1 MLSHRLTIEELA
13 QGLDTVRIGRRL
25 HVFDELDSTNTHALE
40 HLRDVGRS
48 ADGAVIF
55 TEHQTAGRGR
65 LGRRWQSPR
74 GASLLFT
81 VLLVEP
87 RNRERLHKGGAVR
100 PQPGSADRLR
110 ANATRKAHSQLATSE
125 SPGRHEPVGSATH
138 QAAAPR
144 LSLLTSVAAAEA
156 IRKATDVE
164 AVIRWPNDLYV
175 GQKKLA
181 GILIETRDW
190 PTGLLATAIGIGV
203 NCLQQPGHFP
213 PDLARP
219 ATSLDIES
227 ARPVDRAAVAR
238 AVIKRLDQLL
248 ADMHDPLYT
257 DVHEAWKKLSNDIG
271 QRVTLVESGIEHTGR
286 ILDLDPADGLL
297 LQLDT
302 GARRAFYAHSTTR
315 L

>member
-1 MLSHRLTIEELA
+1 MSSHRLTVDDVTR
-13 QGLDTVRIGRRL
+13 GLDTLRIGRRVL
-25 HVFDELDSTNTHALE
+25 VFDELDSTNVHGLE
-40 HLRDVGRS
+40 QLCGQGAA
-48 ADGAVIF
+48 ADGTVIF
-55 TEHQTAGRGR
+55 AEHQTAGRGR

-87 RNRERLHKGGAVR
+87 RNSGVPRSTSRLTIIA
-100 PQPGSADRLR
+100 
-110 ANATRKAHSQLATSE
+110 
-125 SPGRHEPVGSATH
+125 
-138 QAAAPR
+138 
-144 LSLLTSVAAAEA
+144 SVAAAEA
-156 IRKATDVE
+156 IRMSTDVE

-175 GQKKLA
+175 RDMKLA

-190 PTGLLATAIGIGV
+190 PGGLLATAIGIGI

-227 ARPVDRAAVAR
+227 SRPVDRAAVAR
-238 AVIKRLDQLL
+238 AILTRLDRRL
-248 ADMHDPLYT
+248 ADVDSRLDD
-257 DVHEAWKKLSNDIG
+257 DVHETWKQLSNDIG

-297 LQLDT
+297 LQLDA
-302 GARRAFYAHSTTR
+302 GARRAFHAHSTTR